1 MRMRQRTLASV
12 SALALVIGCSVGKLF
27 DSPPVK
33 VIGVT
38 PARVVDSARAGSA
51 TTLPAALMISN
62 DRIFSKTASML
73 LVHKDD

>member
-1 MRMRQRTLASV
+1 MRQRTLASV

-51 TTLPAALMISN
+51 TTLPAALMISTTGG
-62 DRIFSKTASML
+62 REPRTWTA
-73 LVHKDD
+73 HRATNA